1 MSDEKKRR
9 YRSLKAMPF
18 GGNALRLSWRE
29 MLVVVPA
36 ALVLALWV
44 IPYLYGKWEQFDFG
58 EPNFRISDDLRDDY
72 WVYGKWAEYAA
83 KNREVMF
90 VGDSVIWG
98 MYTDNN
104 HTLSACYNALK
115 GKPVAANLGIDGL
128 HPVALE
134 GLVRDFGGAIRN
146 KKVYL
151 YFNALWLD
159 KPEFDLTALPK
170 HEDFGEVKKF
180 AVMHPRL
187 VPQFDYTIY
196 LYDEPLKQRIGNW
209 EERNLPFYSLQ
220 NHMRNAFYGNKALAE
235 WMPANP
241 ASNPFA
247 PITRKVEAVEKK
259 HVNRT
264 EAWSE
269 SGKST
274 FDFQWIQL
282 PDSRQWAAFLETVRV
297 LQSRGNDVTVLLGA
311 FNQHLLSKNSL
322 YDYNKLMEAAADR
335 LDDLGIKYIEIEG
348 LPSEDYGDASHPL
361 GSGYELIAE
370 QIIED
375 EESQNEN

>member
-1 MSDEKKRR
+1 VQDQ
-9 YRSLKAMPF
+9 
-18 GGNALRLSWRE
+18 
-29 MLVVVPA
+29 VVPA

-44 IPYLYGKWEQFDFG
+44 IPHLYGKWEQFDFG
-58 EPNFRISDDLRDDY
+58 ESNFRISYDFRDDY

-83 KNREVMF
+83 KNCEVMF

-98 MYTDNN
+98 MYTDND
-104 HTLSACYNALK
+104 HTLSACYNAQK

-134 GLVRDFGGAIRN
+134 GLMRDFGGAIRN

-159 KPEFDLTALPK
+159 NPEFDLTALPK
-170 HEDFGEVKKF
+170 REDSGEVKKS

-196 LYDEPLKQRIGNW
+196 LYDEPLKKRIGNW

-220 NHMRNAFYGNKALAE
+220 NHMLNAFYGNKPLPE

-241 ASNPFA
+241 AASPFA
-247 PITRKVEAVEKK
+247 PIRREVAVVERK
-259 HVNRT
+259 HINRT
-264 EAWSE
+264 DAWS
-269 SGKST
+269 SGGTAT
-274 FDFQWIQL
+274 FDFKWVPL

-311 FNQHLLSKNSL
+311 FNRHLLSKDSL
-322 YDYNKLMEAAADR
+322 GDYIQLMGAAADR

-361 GSGYELIAE
+361 GSGYKLIAE

-375 EESQNEN
+375 EESQNEH